1 MANYPRLPAYRM
13 TTNMT
18 AEEVYRELRQFSDL
32 LGYELDTRDAQVDSK
47 PSTNV
52 YTVVTVASIG
62 RPSNGDIVFA
72 ASAGKFRGYVSGTGW
87 VDFN

>member
-1 MANYPRLPAYRM
+1 MANYPRLPSYRM
-13 TTNMT
+13 TNNMT

-32 LGYELDTRDAQVDSK
+32 LGYELDTRDAQVDNK

-62 RPSNGDIVFA
+62 RPSSGDIVFS

>member
-52 YTVVTVASIG
+52 YTVVVIDLGCFLLLQS
-62 RPSNGDIVFA
+62 RPLTFS
-72 ASAGKFRGYVSGTGW
+72 
-87 VDFN
+87 

>member
-1 MANYPRLPAYRM
+1 MANYPRLPIY
-13 TTNMT
+13 NMT
-18 AEEVYRELRQFSDL
+18 RNMSPEELYREIRQFADL
-32 LGYELDTRDAQVDSK
+32 LGYELDTRDNQINNRPATKVL
-47 PSTNV
+47 
-52 YTVVTVASIG
+52 TVVTVASIG